1 MRRAACAAAIAAT
14 LAGCGLYGGGP
25 LDENAPGVVRAGGPP
40 ATQALSTVRPGAST
54 KAEVASALGRA
65 NVITFDSGYEVW
77 VYRWLGADRTPRG
90 ATELVI
96 LFDRAGVARKAR
108 VRPGYSA

>member
-1 MRRAACAAAIAAT
+1 MMRAACMAALALA

-25 LDENAPGVVRAGGPP
+25 LGEGAPGVIRAGGPP
-40 ATQALSTVRPGAST
+40 PAQALAAVRPGAST
-54 KAEVASALGRA
+54 KAEVAAALGSA

-96 LFDRAGVARKAR
+96 LFDRGGVARKAR
-108 VRPGYSA
+108 VRPGQAA